1 MVEDGGV
8 VGRRAAGVRVVV
20 AVGAVAAVGAVWG
33 ALGRAGPAVAQM
45 SDLAGRAVGDE
56 PAVLQ
61 EDRPL
66 DDVGELTHLVQNR
79 HQGQPLRAQPLENL
93 GQGLA
98 AGAVDAGQGLI

>member
-20 AVGAVAAVGAVWG
+20 VVGAVAGVCAVRV

-61 EDRPL
+61 RIARWTTSASSPISCRT
-66 DDVGELTHLVQNR
+66 VTRVSPCAR
-79 HQGQPLRAQPLENL
+79 SP
-93 GQGLA
+93 
-98 AGAVDAGQGLI
+98 